1 MDSFKYYFL
10 GLALSYNYK
19 VQDYSRANT
28 AFNWTESLKKLFVS
42 SKVEVLKKP
51 YWSFFEILFLTKE
64 VVKEVN

>member
-1 MDSFKYYFL
+1 MQRVFMDSFKYYFL

-51 YWSFFEILFLTKE
+51 Y
-64 VVKEVN
+64 

>member
-51 YWSFFEILFLTKE
+51 Y
-64 VVKEVN
+64 